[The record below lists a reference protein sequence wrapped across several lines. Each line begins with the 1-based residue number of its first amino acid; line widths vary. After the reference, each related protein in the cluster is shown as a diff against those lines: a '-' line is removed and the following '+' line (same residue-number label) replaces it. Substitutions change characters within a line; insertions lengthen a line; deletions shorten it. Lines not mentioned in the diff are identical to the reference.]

1 MQVVKRLSGFCVLR
15 SLLLIAIL
23 LAPISD
29 RIAAAGVIVIGA
41 LSPSNPGGVSIG
53 IDGIAFD
60 GTPNAL
66 VIDRWSW
73 DIERVSVQD
82 ASLIG
87 STTST
92 PVRTF
97 YNSQLAYDSTTGDLY
112 TVYTNQ
118 YLVRIAAGTYQNT
131 IVGGGIGAFF
141 NFVGLAADPSGN
153 LWLAT
158 DDNGGELWSIDKQSG
173 IGTLHTTVNVPVSS
187 QITSMM
193 IDSSNHF
200 ILSVLNNLDP
210 VSFLSLDPNTGNT
223 SLLTTSS
230 TNTTVNAM
238 AYDPVTQNYYG
249 IQNSNTLIQIVGV
262 PEPSGIVLAAL
273 GLIGVAVVGRQRA
286 LISFPYPRGC

>member
-1 MQVVKRLSGFCVLR
+1 MN
-15 SLLLIAIL
+15 
-23 LAPISD
+23 
-29 RIAAAGVIVIGA
+29 
-41 LSPSNPGGVSIG
+41 PSNPGGVSIG

-66 VIDRWSW
+66 VIDKWSW

-118 YLVRIAAGTYQNT
+118 QLVRIAAGTYQNT

-173 IGTLHTTVNVPVSS
+173 IGTLYTTVNVPVNS

-230 TNTTVNAM
+230 TTTTVNAM
-238 AYDPVTQNYYG
+238 AYDPITQNYYG
-249 IQNSNTLIQIVGV
+249 IQNSNSLIQIVGV
-262 PEPSGIVLAAL
+262 PEPSSIILAAWGFL
-273 GLIGVAVVGRQRA
+273 SVAAAQRSRA
-286 LISFPYPRGC
+286 LIYIS